1 MMSEVEWL
9 EEFRINLLRMMDEDR
24 ITQKELADDS
34 GLSEASISYY
44 VNGTKMPGVRAIVNL
59 AYALDCSTDD
69 LIDFGEM
76 IEG

>member
-9 EEFRINLLRMMDEDR
+9 EEFRMNLLRMMDEDR
-24 ITQKELADDS
+24 IKQKELAEES
-34 GLSEASISYY
+34 YLSEATISKY
-44 VNGTKMPGVRAIVNL
+44 VNGTQMPSVRAIINL

>member
-1 MMSEVEWL
+1 MSEVEWL
-9 EEFRINLLRMMDEDR
+9 EEFRINLLRMMDEDL
-24 ITQKELADDS
+24 IKQKELAEVS
-34 GLSEASISYY
+34 GLSEATISNY

-59 AYALDCSTDD
+59 AYALSCDTDD

>member
-9 EEFRINLLRMMDEDR
+9 EEFRMNLLRIMDEDR
-24 ITQKELADDS
+24 INQKELAEAS
-34 GLSEASISYY
+34 GLSEGTISYY
-44 VNGTKMPGVRAIVNL
+44 VNGTKMPGVRAIINL
-59 AYALDCSTDD
+59 AYALDCNTDD

>member
-9 EEFRINLLRMMDEDR
+9 EEFRMNLLRMMDEDR
-24 ITQKELADDS
+24 IKQKELAEES
-34 GLSEASISYY
+34 YLSEATISKY
-44 VNGTKMPGVRAIVNL
+44 VNGTQMPSVRAIINL
-59 AYALDCSTDD
+59 AYVLDCSTDD